1 MLCDICRAREATI
14 HKTASNLNVSTVGN
28 KTAPIRH
35 YCTAC
40 FEKAFEKLEQPEES
54 EEEWEPKTPNTPVF

>member
-14 HKTASNLNVSTVGN
+14 HKTASNVDVSTVGE
-28 KTAPIRH
+28 KTAPVRH

-40 FEKAFEKLEQPEES
+40 FEKTFSRVEQPEES
-54 EEEWEPKTPNTPVF
+54 EQEQERQTPNTPVF